1 MRRRKTITKTDL
13 FWEAIRKP
21 LLDTLGA
28 AFAGFALTFVFG
40 IVARIFDKSLPTVL
54 QLLYI
59 SIFAFVFM
67 FVACALTEVLVAAFS
82 LRLLKKQEKACRFS
96 FADEKMTWEAI
107 PSDWYINCEFC
118 RVIAVRRG
126 YILKAGKPEYEYKLL
141 WKMKVKDI
149 TGEKYYLK
157 GTAQQIEGLKKWLNT
172 DTDQETWSV
181 SN

>member
-21 LLDTLGA
+21 LLDTLGT
-28 AFAGFALTFVFG
+28 AFACSALAFVFG
-40 IVARIFDKSLPTVL
+40 VVVRFFDKSLPTVL

-67 FVACALTEVLVAAFS
+67 FVVCALTEVLVAAFS

-96 FADEKMTWEAI
+96 FAGEKMTWETI
-107 PSDWYINCEFC
+107 TSDWYINCEFC

-126 YILKAGKPEYEYKLL
+126 YILKAGKPEYAYKLL

-172 DTDQETWSV
+172 DTDQEARSV

>member
-1 MRRRKTITKTDL
+1 MRRRETITKTDL
-13 FWEAIRKP
+13 IWEAIRKP

-28 AFAGFALTFVFG
+28 AFACSAFAFVFG
-40 IVARIFDKSLPTVL
+40 VVVHFFDKSLPTVL

-67 FVACALTEVLVAAFS
+67 FVVCVLTEVLVAVFS
-82 LRLLKKQEKACRFS
+82 LRLLRKQEKACRFS
-96 FADEKMTWEAI
+96 FAGEKMTWEAI

-126 YILKAGKPEYEYKLL
+126 YILKAGKPKNEYKLL
-141 WKMKVKDI
+141 WKMKVEDI
-149 TGEKYYLK
+149 AGRIYYLK
-157 GTAQQIEGLKKWLNT
+157 GTAQQIEGLKEWLNT
-172 DTDQETWSV
+172 DTYQENQSS

>member
-1 MRRRKTITKTDL
+1 
-13 FWEAIRKP
+13 
-21 LLDTLGA
+21 
-28 AFAGFALTFVFG
+28 
-40 IVARIFDKSLPTVL
+40 
-54 QLLYI
+54 
-59 SIFAFVFM
+59 M
-67 FVACALTEVLVAAFS
+67 FVGCALTEVLIAAFS
-82 LRLLKKQEKACRFS
+82 LRLLKKQEKACHFS
-96 FADEKMTWEAI
+96 FADEKLTSETI
-107 PSDWYINCEFC
+107 TSDWYINCEFC

-126 YILKAGKPEYEYKLL
+126 YILKAGKPEYKYKLL

>member
-1 MRRRKTITKTDL
+1 MRRRKTITKADL
-13 FWEAIRKP
+13 FWEAIKKP
-21 LLDTLGA
+21 LFDTLGA
-28 AFAGFALTFVFG
+28 AFACFALVFVFG
-40 IVARIFDKSLPTVL
+40 GVARIFDKSLPTVL

-59 SIFAFVFM
+59 SVLTFAIM
-67 FVACALTEVLVAAFS
+67 FVGCALTEVLVAAFS

-96 FADEKMTWEAI
+96 FAGEKMTWEAI

>member
-21 LLDTLGA
+21 LLETSGS
-28 AFAGFALTFVFG
+28 AFACSALAFVFC
-40 IVARIFDKSLPTVL
+40 IVARIFDKSLPTAL

-59 SIFAFVFM
+59 SVFAFVMM
-67 FVACALTEVLVAAFS
+67 FVVLALTEVLTALFS
-82 LRLLKKQEKACRFS
+82 LRLLKKQEKFYRFS
-96 FADEKMTWEAI
+96 FADEKMTWETI
-107 PSDWYINCEFC
+107 TSDWYINCEFC
-118 RVIAVRRG
+118 RVIAVHRG
-126 YILKAGKPEYEYKLL
+126 FILKAGKPEYEYKLL

-149 TGEKYYLK
+149 TGKKYHLK

-172 DTDQETWSV
+172 DTEQETRSV